1 VKKGEI
7 NIKSEEVQEILGT
20 PPSSIVRWGI
30 TVVFIVLMII
40 LAMTYII
47 EYPDVVEGKALIS
60 TKKPTIEVASFASG
74 YLEKLFVQDKE
85 KILKGQKIALIEST
99 AKYDDVLKVENLVLE
114 LDTVED
120 ISEIFF
126 ENKRKSLG
134 EIQNEYNNFISAFNS
149 LSFFYNNNFEAE
161 NNKNIKNQML
171 QVKQQY
177 QKLSNQAQ
185 LLRAEM
191 KLLDKQVTERADLYK
206 QKVISREEYENHK
219 TSHLQ
224 KRSQLENYKISL
236 SNNKINQA
244 NLQKEISNNSFT
256 RVFRD
261 NETVM
266 KFEEAKDI
274 LISKINWWKKK
285 YLIVSPISG
294 NISFGKIWSENQ
306 KVTQGENLFTIIPN
320 DNKILAKIHVPLQG
334 IGKIKEG
341 QKILIDL
348 SSYPSQEF
356 GFIESKVQKISL
368 VSNEEKMYKI
378 EAKLDSNIITTF
390 NKEIY
395 FIPNM
400 EGAAKVI
407 TEEKRI
413 ISRIFEQFNKLM
425 TR

>member
-1 VKKGEI
+1 MKKGEI

-206 QKVISREEYENHK
+206 QKVISREEYEKFK
-219 TSHLQ
+219 TSYLQ

>member
-1 VKKGEI
+1 MKKGEI

-206 QKVISREEYENHK
+206 QKVISREEYEKFK
-219 TSHLQ
+219 TSYLQ

-294 NISFGKIWSENQ
+294 NISFGKVWSENQ